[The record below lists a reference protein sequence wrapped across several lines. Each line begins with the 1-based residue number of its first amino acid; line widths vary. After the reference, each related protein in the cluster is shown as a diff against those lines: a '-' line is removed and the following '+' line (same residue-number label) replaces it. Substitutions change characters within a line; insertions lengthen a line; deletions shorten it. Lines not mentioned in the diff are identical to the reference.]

1 MLIADS
7 AGSSRK
13 EAWNPEIENKYPQHT
28 DLIRRYAEAHRD
40 RCRALADK
48 SRRWFRYTGV
58 AVILSSVTLPLLTTL
73 SFTGK
78 DFVVSALALGIAG
91 LSSLRSFFHW
101 DRNWQLFRRHE
112 YALTMQIAQWESAM
126 LDLVTSNSVDP
137 DSRAL
142 AITKDALDNVKE
154 QKNAEFDAFFN
165 TIGWPQS
172 SELPGSAPHRI

>member
-1 MLIADS
+1 MLTADL
-7 AGSSRK
+7 AGSNRNG
-13 EAWNPEIENKYPQHT
+13 AWNPEIEGRYPQHA

-101 DRNWQLFRRHE
+101 DRSWRLFRQHE
-112 YALTMQIAQWESAM
+112 FAITAQLARWESAM
-126 LDLVTSNSVDP
+126 INLVGSNAADAATRVQ
-137 DSRAL
+137 
-142 AITKDALDNVKE
+142 AITDEALDDVKE
-154 QKNAEFDAFFN
+154 LKNTEFEAFFN
-165 TIGWPQS
+165 TIGWPQRG
-172 SELPGSAPHRI
+172 EWQGSAPHCD